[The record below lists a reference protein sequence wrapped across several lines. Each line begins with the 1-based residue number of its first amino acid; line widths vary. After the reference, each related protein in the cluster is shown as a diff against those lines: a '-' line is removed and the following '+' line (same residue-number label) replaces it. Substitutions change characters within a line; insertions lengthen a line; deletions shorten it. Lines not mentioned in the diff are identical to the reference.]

1 MAHYSLVQKDPY
13 RGSGTFDPR
22 KEANFEKFICKNPF
36 IHAKPL
42 NAGKVRI
49 LRVES
54 LRHF

>member
-22 KEANFEKFICKNPF
+22 KEANFQKFICKNPF